1 MGLTCGWTR
10 YGEGGRYSAY
20 AARPDRAQAPL
31 PAVIVIQEIW
41 GVDAHIEDVTRR
53 VAQAGYA
60 AFAPDLYALNGART
74 APLLPPRLDAVKSF
88 LNTQPPSIWTD
99 AAARE
104 AALAALPRE
113 LAAGIAESWSA
124 LFPGALAQ
132 EQYLPALLAAAAHP
146 RAEAPTAGANVAAMG
161 FCLGGGL
168 AGLLACSDPEL
179 AGAVIFYGS
188 APQAEKIPAIR
199 CPVLALHGALD
210 ARLVDALPAFKAEMV
225 RHGKALET
233 VVYDGAPHA
242 FFNDTRP
249 SYRVG
254 AARDAFARLLVF
266 LRDRLA

>member
-60 AFAPDLYALNGART
+60 AFAPDLYALNGARPAAL
-74 APLLPPRLDAVKSF
+74 APERLEEVKAF
-88 LNTQPPSIWTD
+88 LNEQPPTIWTD
-99 AAARE
+99 APARE
-104 AALAALPRE
+104 AALERKPAGNAARLRE
-113 LAAGIAESWSA
+113 TWAT

-132 EQYLPALLAAAAHP
+132 EQYLPALQAAAAHL
-146 RAEAPTAGANVAAMG
+146 RVDAATAGAKLAAMG

-210 ARLVDALPAFKAEMV
+210 ARLVDALPAFKAEMA
-225 RHGKALET
+225 RQGKALET

-254 AARDAFARLLVF
+254 AARDAYARLLFF